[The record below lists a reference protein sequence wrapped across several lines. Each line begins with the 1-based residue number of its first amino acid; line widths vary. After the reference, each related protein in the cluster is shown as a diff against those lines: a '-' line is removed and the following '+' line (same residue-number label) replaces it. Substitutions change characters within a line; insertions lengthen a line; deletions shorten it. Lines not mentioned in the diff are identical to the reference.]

1 MTAKIA
7 QCFKLELYLRSCY
20 TVGLPMSLT
29 SGPGPPVIMEKDK
42 PCLHSDND
50 NVIHTDTGS
59 ADDKTTRRI
68 EGQEEEPKGKK

>member
-1 MTAKIA
+1 
-7 QCFKLELYLRSCY
+7 
-20 TVGLPMSLT
+20 MSLT

-59 ADDKTTRRI
+59 ADVDKTTRRI
-68 EGQEEEPKGKK
+68 EGQEEDTDFQPKGKK